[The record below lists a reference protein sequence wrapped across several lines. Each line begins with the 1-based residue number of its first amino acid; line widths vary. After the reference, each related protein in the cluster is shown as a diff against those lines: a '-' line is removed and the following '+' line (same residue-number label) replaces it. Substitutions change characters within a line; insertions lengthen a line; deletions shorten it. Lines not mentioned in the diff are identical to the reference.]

1 MLDRLEADNF
11 KKSIRSTLSPEE
23 KLLLEMETQE
33 RDNLVQVL
41 DEMKSEGIPLDLI
54 PKQAEVA
61 TPAPPQGEGES
72 HSIAEI
78 V

>member
-54 PKQAEVA
+54 P
-61 TPAPPQGEGES
+61 
-72 HSIAEI
+72 
-78 V
+78 

>member
-11 KKSIRSTLSPEE
+11 KKSIRPTLSPEE

-33 RDNLVQVL
+33 RDSLVHML
-41 DEMKSEGIPLDLI
+41 DEMKSEGIPSDLI

-61 TPAPPQGEGES
+61 IPTPQGVADS
-72 HSIAEI
+72 QSIAEI